1 MAHHVYPTGAYSG
14 TDEFCHRCGGCAHL
28 EWSLLDALPVVGQ
41 IGDQT
46 AIPLHS
52 FDNGL
57 PGSAANFPAVKE
69 YDGRRSDRTGFPHK
83 EIHVSDPSTGCHEA
97 NCV

>member
-1 MAHHVYPTGAYSG
+1 MYPAGAYPG
-14 TDEFCHRCGGCAHL
+14 ADEFCDRHGGCVHL
-28 EWSLLDALPVVGQ
+28 EWSLLGALPVLGQ

-57 PGSAANFPAVKE
+57 PGLAAKFPAVKE
-69 YDGRRSDRTGFPHK
+69 DDGGRSDRTGFPHK
-83 EIHVSDPSTGCHEA
+83 QIHVIDPSTGCAEA